1 MRQITRALARNSGL
15 NATGGSDLPASVI
28 PFLLRGVK
36 LLGID
41 SVLCPAEERKAIWA
55 RLATDLPLDKL
66 DAITQTVK
74 LEVLPEWGAKIL
86 KGEVRGRVVVEM
98 DG

>member
-1 MRQITRALARNSGL
+1 MAERRRIWDRLAR
-15 NATGGSDLPASVI
+15 
-28 PFLLRGVK
+28 
-36 LLGID
+36 
-41 SVLCPAEERKAIWA
+41 
-55 RLATDLPLDKL
+55 DLPLDKL